1 MQIAELMK
9 RFGVGLTGGIACGKS
24 TVAKVLENLGYPVI
38 DADTLARKAVAPGTK
53 GLAAIVSAFGG
64 AILTGDGQLNRAMM
78 AELIFNEPN
87 KKKQL
92 ESIVHP
98 VIHELLEQELT
109 DRGLLQFPR
118 VWFYE
123 ATLLFETGSATKY
136 FAVWTVSCPRAT
148 QLARLQKRDHRD
160 PRLLAKIVDSQMPSK
175 VKASKSDFVIDTS
188 CPIEELETK
197 VRLGLESLQKRVQT
211 ASSSS

>member
-24 TVAKVLENLGYPVI
+24 TVAKTLENLGYPVI
-38 DADTLARKAVAPGTK
+38 DADTLARKAVAPGTR

-64 AILTGDGQLNRAMM
+64 AILSTDGLLNRGMM
-78 AELIFNEPN
+78 AELIFNDPS

-92 ESIVHP
+92 ENIVHP
-98 VIHELLEQELT
+98 VIHELLDQELHE
-109 DRGLLQFPR
+109 RGLLQFPR
-118 VWFYE
+118 LWFYE
-123 ATLLFETGSATKY
+123 ATLLFETGSASKY
-136 FAVWTVSCPRAT
+136 LAVWAVSCPRNT
-148 QLARLQKRDHRD
+148 QLTRLQKRDHRD
-160 PRLLAKIVDSQMPSK
+160 PRLLTKIIDSQMPAK
-175 VKASKSDFVIDTS
+175 IKATKADFVIDTS

-211 ASSSS
+211 ASAGT